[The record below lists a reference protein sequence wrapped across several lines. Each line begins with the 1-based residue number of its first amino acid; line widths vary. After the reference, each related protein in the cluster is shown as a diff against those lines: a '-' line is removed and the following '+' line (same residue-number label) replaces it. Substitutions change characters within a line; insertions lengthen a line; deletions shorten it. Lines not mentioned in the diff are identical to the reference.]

1 MADGCE
7 CDAKAKKARKEASG
21 MAGAARPA
29 AQDRNDLGFAEQV
42 LLWAIRVWVVGY
54 HHQRPAT
61 TVLDS
66 AFEFLGAPNA
76 AALLNR
82 AMMAVGA
89 AGRRQIDIRPPCY
102 RELSADERRLLE
114 ILGLAQQTN
123 ADAYRFLLLSLIKPH
138 ERQPSEA
145 LLRALARDLLQA
157 GMVLDRPAAG
167 GRPGLPV
174 SRQVAGKVTV
184 TRCQV
189 VRGDGDGAATD
200 RA

>member
-1 MADGCE
+1 MAD
-7 CDAKAKKARKEASG
+7 DAGSAK
-21 MAGAARPA
+21 P
-29 AQDRNDLGFAEQV
+29 DRNALSFPNQF
-42 LLWAIRVWVVGY
+42 LLWAIRLWVAGY
-54 HHQRPAT
+54 HQQRPAM
-61 TVLDS
+61 TVLER
-66 AFEFLGAPNA
+66 AFAFLGAPNA

-138 ERQPSEA
+138 ERQPSEG
-145 LLRALARDLLQA
+145 LLRALARELLQA
-157 GMVLDRPAAG
+157 GMVLDTPAAG

-174 SRQVAGKVTV
+174 SRQVAGKVSV

-189 VRGDGDGAATD
+189 VRTDGDGAATD
-200 RA
+200 LA